1 MHIHAHHPS
10 CRLDK
15 AKIDNMLQ
23 AEGNS
28 SSPHQQHAGE
38 LRMMRDKNMKAEIE
52 ALYTDPESAACRLG
66 PAAAVGGGGNLGGS
80 VLSRWIIHKVVHK
93 DYE

>member
-66 PAAAVGGGGNLGGS
+66 PAAAVGGGGRKREAKAQNPHVRQRDPGT
-80 VLSRWIIHKVVHK
+80 
-93 DYE
+93 DA